1 MLLPLILSLALAATC
16 PQQSHCDSVCPK
28 QELRDSACTHCQH
41 QCPAMMAG
49 EEDPQGTLRY
59 ELACKE
65 DEISAK
71 EREIHLRAIQAWLL
85 LIISLMSMGGITAM
99 AILLH
104 QRKKRNSALMR
115 ACMLKDQLLA
125 LQPSLADNEPMK
137 AISRELDQ
145 LNSSPSVHL
154 SEREKEIARYCSEG
168 LSAKEIAEKLHIST
182 RTVESHKN
190 NIFRKLGISS
200 TVDLVLLMGKIQ
212 ND

>member
-1 MLLPLILSLALAATC
+1 
-16 PQQSHCDSVCPK
+16 
-28 QELRDSACTHCQH
+28 
-41 QCPAMMAG
+41 
-49 EEDPQGTLRY
+49 
-59 ELACKE
+59 
-65 DEISAK
+65 
-71 EREIHLRAIQAWLL
+71 
-85 LIISLMSMGGITAM
+85 
-99 AILLH
+99 
-104 QRKKRNSALMR
+104 
-115 ACMLKDQLLA
+115 MLKDQLLA

-168 LSAKEIAEKLHIST
+168 LSAKEIAEKLQIST